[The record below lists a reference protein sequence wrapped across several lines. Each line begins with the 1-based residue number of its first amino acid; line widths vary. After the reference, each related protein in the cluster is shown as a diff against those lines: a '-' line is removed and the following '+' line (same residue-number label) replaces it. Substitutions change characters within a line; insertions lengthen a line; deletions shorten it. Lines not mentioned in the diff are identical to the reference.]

1 MKRRIILH
9 VLFSLALVATILGRA
24 PQATGAQTVASGTVQ
39 AWGDNGSGQLGNG
52 TMTRTECACI
62 PTPVSV
68 SGLSG
73 VTALA
78 SGDYHSLA
86 LLSDGTIRAWGDNAQ
101 GQLGD
106 GTMVASATPVSVS
119 GLSGVTAIAAGGL
132 HSLALLRDGTVR
144 AWGSNFSGQLGDG
157 IGSDSATPVPVSV
170 LSGVTALAGGYYH
183 SLALLSDGT
192 MRAWGYNYYGQ
203 LGTGTAPTG
212 GCACI
217 HTPVPV
223 INLSGV
229 TAIAAGGVHSL
240 ALLGDGTIRSWG
252 ENSQGQLGVGTT
264 TNSATPVPVSG
275 LGGVTAIAGTTSAW
289 RSWATAPSVTGAS
302 TATASWAPVRRA
314 PISER
319 RYRSPV

>member
-78 SGDYHSLA
+78 SGD
-86 LLSDGTIRAWGDNAQ
+86 
-101 GQLGD
+101 
-106 GTMVASATPVSVS
+106 
-119 GLSGVTAIAAGGL
+119 
-132 HSLALLRDGTVR
+132 
-144 AWGSNFSGQLGDG
+144 
-157 IGSDSATPVPVSV
+157 
-170 LSGVTALAGGYYH
+170 YH